1 MSYVLYIMS
10 YVCLIL
16 VVELLLQKV
25 QEHLRHF

>member
-25 QEHLRHF
+25 QEHLRYF